1 MTTKTTKA
9 AKAPRVGITVDAASN
24 ITGIDAAGVEIKSDA
39 FRADMNDPTKS
50 GAEAVAD
57 ALKSQ

>member
-9 AKAPRVGITVDAASN
+9 AKATPPAPAAEPQTIYGVDFSVP
-24 ITGIDAAGVEIKSDA
+24 DAVVVAVRI
-39 FRADMNDPTKS
+39 DMNDPTKS
-50 GAEAVAD
+50 GSEAVAD